1 MGEDSF
7 LNPICDAGVTME
19 DRWLSMEEIC
29 KYLGVSNDTIHRW
42 ITRNDMP
49 STRFGRCWKFKKARV
64 DAWAEAGG
72 AETKTFP
79 ARKVNRK

>member
-1 MGEDSF
+1 MQYRYEDK
-7 LNPICDAGVTME
+7 ME

-42 ITRNDMP
+42 ITLNNMP

-72 AETKTFP
+72 AKTIPYPKSETGKE
-79 ARKVNRK
+79 